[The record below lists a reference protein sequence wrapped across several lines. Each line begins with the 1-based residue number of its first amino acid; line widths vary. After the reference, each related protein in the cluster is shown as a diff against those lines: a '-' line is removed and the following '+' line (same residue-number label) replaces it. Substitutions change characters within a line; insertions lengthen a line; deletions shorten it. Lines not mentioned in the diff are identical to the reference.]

1 MRKEEKRKVEK
12 ELIPQ
17 FETEEQ
23 EAEYWDS
30 HSPLDLAAEPKA
42 QKVRV
47 RGAKDR
53 PITVRLDSE
62 SRSKFDRLAAERGLG
77 PSSFARLILTSVIGQ
92 GGKLPK
98 RITLDELKDMLE
110 ANLPQS
116 IKERAE
122 SLVKSATI
130 GRDPDNPTILLLDKS
145 QIDEFGEF
153 GLQVILQVACTLLAM
168 YGVQVITQE
177 HAKYNEVK
185 TLVESLQIEG
195 R

>member
-1 MRKEEKRKVEK
+1 MKVEK
-12 ELIPQ
+12 ELMPQ

-47 RGAKDR
+47 RGVKDR

-62 SRSKFDRLAAERGLG
+62 SRSKLDRLAAERGLG
-77 PSSFARLILTSVIGQ
+77 PSTFTRLILMSVIEQ

-98 RITLDELKDMLE
+98 NITLGELKDMLE
-110 ANLPQS
+110 ANLPRS
-116 IKERAE
+116 IKERAN

-130 GRDPDNPTILLLDKS
+130 GGNPDNPTILLLDKS
-145 QIDEFGEF
+145 QIGEWGEL
-153 GLQVILQVACTLLAM
+153 GLQAICPLLAM
-168 YGVQVITQE
+168 YDVQVITQE
-177 HAKYNEVK
+177 QAKYKEIK
-185 TLVESLQIEG
+185 TLVRSCQ
-195 R
+195 

>member
-1 MRKEEKRKVEK
+1 MEK
-12 ELIPQ
+12 ELLPR

-23 EAEYWDS
+23 EAENWDL
-30 HSPLDLAAEPKA
+30 HSPLDLAVEPKA

-47 RGAKDR
+47 RGIKDR
-53 PITVRLDSE
+53 PITVRLNSE
-62 SRSKFDRLAAERGLG
+62 SRLKLDRLAAEQGLG
-77 PSSFARLILTSVIGQ
+77 PSSFARLILMSVIEQ

-98 RITLDELKDMLE
+98 RITLDELKDMLQ
-110 ANLPQS
+110 ANLPQP
-116 IKERAE
+116 IKEQAE
-122 SLVKSATI
+122 CLVKSATI
-130 GRDPDNPTILLLDKS
+130 GRDTDNPTALLLDKS

-177 HAKYNEVK
+177 HAKYKEVK
-185 TLVESLQIEG
+185 TSCAAMQIKG